1 VRHRRREYGP
11 FDYEWSRDLRGVELT
26 YRGVRFGE
34 YCSDEEIFA
43 DLKEFSLPMCVVEV
57 ASIVLGCIIYGVLHG
72 LGTAERRRL
81 LIERLCQLGHDKF
94 AVDIES
100 ESDAA

>member
-1 VRHRRREYGP
+1 
-11 FDYEWSRDLRGVELT
+11 VELM
-26 YRGVRFGE
+26 YQGVRFGE

-57 ASIVLGCIIYGVLHG
+57 ASIVLGCIIYGVLRG
-72 LGTAERRRL
+72 LGAAERRQM
-81 LIERLCQLGHDKF
+81 LIEQLCQSGHDQF